1 MKGLYCTHSFLPFSL
16 TIIGSRSQGV
26 QGLGIDNTS
35 QGAFSCVTCT
45 CIIIVPPVHA
55 HLGGGGKVFLIIVPC
70 TYNTQRRNS
79 HQSDFQIML
88 FIEYKYLF
96 ILSAVWA
103 PLCGDTNQTEG
114 K

>member
-55 HLGGGGKVFLIIVPC
+55 HLGGGKGI
-70 TYNTQRRNS
+70 S
-79 HQSDFQIML
+79 HYCALHVQYTKKKF
-88 FIEYKYLF
+88 
-96 ILSAVWA
+96 A
-103 PLCGDTNQTEG
+103 P